1 MCKSLLI
8 CTVALACSALSVMA
22 ALSPVA
28 AQTPT
33 PDASPIPGRPDFE
46 RALVQLDA
54 QPTSDPKWEA
64 SSQDIAARY
73 ALLLNAAVIQVQVFV
88 IPPATTFE
96 KIVEV
101 YETLFGQGDWQI
113 SETASEKTETY
124 SSAAWTNRSEM
135 FLVYHQPASQ
145 NEPTAVLATVYM
157 LLIPEFPGV
166 EPVEASNNS
175 ALAAIADQVARGIA
189 ERTGAQTEVKVMTV
203 SAGVPI
209 SDILRFYNETMIE
222 AGWSPVDAFT
232 QTDDKFSSMGWIRD
246 HILLIIFV
254 SPVSQDVAEGNVLL
268 WIVARLPAPDATVT
282 P

>member
-1 MCKSLLI
+1 
-8 CTVALACSALSVMA
+8 MA